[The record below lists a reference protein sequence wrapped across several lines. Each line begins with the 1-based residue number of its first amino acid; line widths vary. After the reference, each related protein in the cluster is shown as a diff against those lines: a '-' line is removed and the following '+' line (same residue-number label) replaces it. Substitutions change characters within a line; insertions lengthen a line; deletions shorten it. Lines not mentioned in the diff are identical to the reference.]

1 MIKYDAQGKCGVEIE
16 QVSLETLEKKEK
28 AVNDR
33 ENLCTLFWA
42 EDNKDIRLLC
52 YSNSKSIQAL
62 EFMDYLVQ
70 DYVLVAGDEK
80 MAQAVL
86 TPVFLQ
92 VMLTDFEAEDIGE
105 LLEKIVEKYF
115 VSCRWIYAEE
125 FVKDNLD
132 KILEM
137 PGYVKKKIAWAYVKT
152 TDIMESGGQFYL
164 KSFENESD
172 LVLEASADLYIMI
185 GCRGEIYH
193 ISREK
198 FEQTYEASEE
208 RLDIFE
214 QMLEYLPEV
223 KRCKD
228 GSFIPLDEMAHLC
241 YPKTNGG
248 IYAVALECRTKVFNP
263 YNNGEYFVGRQGDF
277 LAIRKDDLKD
287 IYIIRK
293 EIFYESYESEV

>member
-193 ISREK
+193 ISRK
-198 FEQTYEASEE
+198 SLSRHMRHQ
-208 RLDIFE
+208 RNGWIF
-214 QMLEYLPEV
+214 LN
-223 KRCKD
+223 KCWN
-228 GSFIPLDEMAHLC
+228 IC
-241 YPKTNGG
+241 
-248 IYAVALECRTKVFNP
+248 
-263 YNNGEYFVGRQGDF
+263 
-277 LAIRKDDLKD
+277 LK
-287 IYIIRK
+287 
-293 EIFYESYESEV
+293 